1 MTTLHEQC
9 FLGRDEAVCVLHS
22 ALGLLESVASLS
34 QELAGG
40 SEELDISLIKGLMSQ
55 RGHFLN
61 ELMEFQPT
69 IQVAMKVAG
78 QNSTEF
84 QHFSELT
91 KKIRKCDDILVG
103 ALQKRKDVIAGHL
116 EHAQNNIKLQ
126 SYANQGR

>member
-1 MTTLHEQC
+1 MTTLHESC
-9 FLGRDEAVCVLHS
+9 FLGRDEAVVVLHS

-40 SEELDISLIKGLMSQ
+40 GEELDISLIKGLMSK
-55 RGHFLN
+55 RGYYLN
-61 ELMEFQPT
+61 ELIEFQPT

-78 QNSTEF
+78 QNSPEF

-103 ALQKRKDVIAGHL
+103 ALQKRKDLVAGHL
-116 EHAQNNIKLQ
+116 ENAQNSVRLQ
-126 SYANQGR
+126 SYAKQGR